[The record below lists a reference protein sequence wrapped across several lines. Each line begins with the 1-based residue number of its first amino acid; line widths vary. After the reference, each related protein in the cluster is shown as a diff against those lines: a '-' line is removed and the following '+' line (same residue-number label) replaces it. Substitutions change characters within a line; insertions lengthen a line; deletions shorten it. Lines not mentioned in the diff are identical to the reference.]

1 MRRTYLPLRGT
12 LAKNQHSRERAT
24 PAAIKSEI
32 SREIFRLPGELR
44 MTVLRNSAS
53 VFPQPVKSV
62 PFPTAVSTAFFR
74 ACSANQVF
82 AGQPAQCSSTVK
94 DSRQPIGVFA
104 FAVEGE
110 ADCSEGLGQR
120 KDVAGNK

>member
-12 LAKNQHSRERAT
+12 LAKTKHSRERAT
-24 PAAIKSEI
+24 PDAIKSEI
-32 SREIFRLPGELR
+32 SRKIFRSPGELR

-62 PFPTAVSTAFFR
+62 TFLQQSPQHFFR
-74 ACSANQVF
+74 ARSANQVF
-82 AGQPAQCSSTVK
+82 AGQPAPCSSTVK
-94 DSRQPIGVFA
+94 DSRQPTGVFA

-110 ADCSEGLGQR
+110 ADCSEGLG
-120 KDVAGNK
+120 